1 MRTLIASTLNILRLH
16 RRALLTFYLFF
27 SGLALAVITPTL
39 SWALAS
45 LRPVTGEGAIS
56 TGGIIEFLIS
66 PGGILWVVVSLN
78 LAALTFVLQ
87 QAGITLIAA
96 APHRQPYRTALR
108 ALWGTTRSLLPLIKL
123 TLLQVFTHLMIAL
136 PFLAITGLAWSWLL
150 NLYDPY
156 LLRVEKPPEL
166 WWFIACATLS
176 GLGILLCNGFLY
188 LRWILAV
195 PCLMLQSRSPTE
207 ALKESTRLTRGQKGQ
222 ASGLLLCGLIA
233 LMLLPV
239 LVAFAFDQ
247 IATGMF
253 AALQAHKD
261 MLATVVLVFIA
272 AYIFIGIAVTFL
284 GASVYGAFIVSL
296 HQRASGVVS
305 AKRIAERLT
314 IPEHAGFKAWAAELF
329 VIVLALSQAWLV
341 FGALEQREDVTI
353 TAHRGSSLA
362 APENTLS
369 SIEQAIEGGADY
381 VEIDVQLTADGV
393 PVLWHDADMSR
404 IFGLKERVSDVR
416 YEDIRDLDA
425 GSWFSI
431 DFSEDR
437 IATLAQALET
447 ANGRA
452 KLFIEL
458 KPDRNTPHLT
468 QTVVELLQ
476 HMEAVDGTIVAA
488 SDWLTLQEAKRREPR
503 LKTALIAQFVMGP
516 LWTDNYDILALRANR
531 VTPATI
537 ARAHRAENEL
547 HVWTVNHPDEMSRF
561 IDMGVDN
568 IITDRPEMLADILQ
582 ERKNLSDTELLATK
596 LHNWLR

>member
-1 MRTLIASTLNILRLH
+1 MKTSIASTLNILNLH

-27 SGLALAVITPTL
+27 SGLALAIITPSLT
-39 SWALAS
+39 WALAS
-45 LRPVTGEGAIS
+45 LRPVTGDGAIS
-56 TGGIIEFLIS
+56 TGGIIEFLVS

-78 LAALTFVLQ
+78 LAALTFLVQ

-96 APHRQPYRTALR
+96 APQHQPYRTALR
-108 ALWGTTRSLLPLIKL
+108 ALWGITRSFLPLIKL

-136 PFLAITGLAWSWLL
+136 PFLAATGLAWSWLL

-156 LLRVEKPPEL
+156 LLRIEKPPEL
-166 WWFIACATLS
+166 WWFIACAAFS

-195 PCLMLQSRSPTE
+195 PCLMLQSFSPAE
-207 ALKESTRLTRGQKGQ
+207 ALHESTRLTRGHKGY
-222 ASGLLLCGLIA
+222 ASGLLICGLIA
-233 LMLLPV
+233 ILSLPV
-239 LVAFAFDQ
+239 LVTFAFDQ
-247 IATGMF
+247 IAAGIF

-261 MLATVVLVFIA
+261 MLATAVLVLIA
-272 AYIFIGIAVTFL
+272 AYILMGIAATFL
-284 GASVYGAFIVSL
+284 GVSVYGAFVVSL
-296 HQRASGVVS
+296 YQKTSGVVS
-305 AKRIAERLT
+305 AKRLT
-314 IPEHAGFKAWAAELF
+314 VPEHAGLKAWTAELL
-329 VIVLALSQAWLV
+329 VVVLALSQAWLV
-341 FGALEQREDVTI
+341 VSALEQREDVSI
-353 TAHRGSSLA
+353 TAHRGSSLK

-369 SIEQAIEGGADY
+369 SIEQAIKDGSDY
-381 VEIDVQLTADGV
+381 IEIDVQLTADGV
-393 PVLWHDADMSR
+393 PVLWHDADMNR
-404 IFGLKERVSDVR
+404 IFGLRKRISDVR
-416 YEDIRDLDA
+416 YQDMRDLDA
-425 GSWFSI
+425 GSWFNT
-431 DFSEDR
+431 DFAKER
-437 IATLAQALET
+437 IATLAQAVET
-447 ANGRA
+447 ADGRA

-476 HMEAVDGTIVAA
+476 RMEAVDGTIVAA
-488 SDWLTLQEAKRREPR
+488 ADWLTLQEAKRQEPR

-516 LWTDNYDILALRANR
+516 LWADNYDILALRANR

-547 HVWTVNHPDEMSRF
+547 HVWTVNHPEAMSRF

-568 IITDRPEMLADILQ
+568 IITDRPEVLADILQ